1 MELSFNGLLGNQ
13 STPSRKQKNVAPRGR
28 AKLQVPALEPSRSFY
43 KLPVP
48 SFFVVFMFFP
58 PSLWNVGQTGHEIS
72 NQSLAEQVKQVAEN
86 AQQQTGFVYEETS
99 GMYYDYNTGY
109 YYNAELGLYYDGNS
123 GSYYYYDDK
132 SKTFQFH
139 SQAKVAVQPSWRQPA
154 ETPKS
159 QHVDETSNLQR
170 LSQSTT
176 PQPLE
181 GNPNSQDLDPN
192 LVSISPQKVIKRKGK
207 IQKTEERKRVKKK
220 EEGGEDEKLSGAESM
235 EEGECSDSSGDESEA
250 SSSQEL
256 SENVEMV
263 ITEQEVA
270 EAWPPCMRIIVE
282 ETGLDNLKVGS
293 LSIVTCTGGTLGR
306 EKEHAVH
313 IPDIN
318 ISKHHAK
325 FTFDEA
331 QGKYFIVDFG
341 SRNGTYLNGERLSVA
356 LRESDPHEVSHGN
369 ILQLGSTK
377 LLCHIHMGRETCK
390 QCEPG
395 LVQGTKE
402 VTADKFSESRGKQ
415 FKKELK
421 RLRRKFGLESSEP
434 DMTAINKP
442 GYEDRAQIRRNTVG
456 STDHNEKTQV
466 ASLEESIQP
475 QNKGFKMLAKMGW
488 TEGQALGKEGDGLRE
503 PVNERS
509 CSFLSLV
516 HGSNTRCNRSGV
528 NLFLV
533 SLSLVALEQVQS
545 NLAPSLCHRQ
555 RCNRFGAT
563 LFFYAP
569 EIF

>member
-1 MELSFNGLLGNQ
+1 DL
-13 STPSRKQKNVAPRGR
+13 
-28 AKLQVPALEPSRSFY
+28 
-43 KLPVP
+43 
-48 SFFVVFMFFP
+48 
-58 PSLWNVGQTGHEIS
+58 IS
-72 NQSLAEQVKQVAEN
+72 
-86 AQQQTGFVYEETS
+86 QQ
-99 GMYYDYNTGY
+99 
-109 YYNAELGLYYDGNS
+109 ELGLYYDGNS

-170 LSQSTT
+170 LSQTT
-176 PQPLE
+176 TYKPLE
-181 GNPNSQDLDPN
+181 GNPKSQDLDPN
-192 LVSISPQKVIKRKGK
+192 LVSISSQKVIKRKGK
-207 IQKTEERKRVKKK
+207 IQNTEERKRVKKK

-235 EEGECSDSSGDESEA
+235 EEGECSDSSGDESETA
-250 SSSQEL
+250 SSQEL
-256 SENVEMV
+256 SENVETV

-331 QGKYFIVDFG
+331 EGKYFIVDFG

-356 LRESDPHEVSHGN
+356 LRESEPHEVLHGS

-377 LLCHIHMGRETCK
+377 LLCHIHMGRET
-390 QCEPG
+390 
-395 LVQGTKE
+395 
-402 VTADKFSESRGKQ
+402 
-415 FKKELK
+415 
-421 RLRRKFGLESSEP
+421 RKFGLESSEP

-488 TEGQALGKEGDGLRE
+488 TEGQALGKEGDGLKE
-503 PVNERS
+503 P
-509 CSFLSLV
+509 
-516 HGSNTRCNRSGV
+516 
-528 NLFLV
+528 
-533 SLSLVALEQVQS
+533 
-545 NLAPSLCHRQ
+545 
-555 RCNRFGAT
+555 
-563 LFFYAP
+563 
-569 EIF
+569 

>member
-1 MELSFNGLLGNQ
+1 MNKLKTKQPTECHDA
-13 STPSRKQKNVAPRGR
+13 STQTEN
-28 AKLQVPALEPSRSFY
+28 LEP
-43 KLPVP
+43 
-48 SFFVVFMFFP
+48 P
-58 PSLWNVGQTGHEIS
+58 PDSLDVSKSASLWNVGQTGHEVS

-159 QHVDETSNLQR
+159 QHV
-170 LSQSTT
+170 
-176 PQPLE
+176 
-181 GNPNSQDLDPN
+181 
-192 LVSISPQKVIKRKGK
+192 
-207 IQKTEERKRVKKK
+207 
-220 EEGGEDEKLSGAESM
+220 
-235 EEGECSDSSGDESEA
+235 
-250 SSSQEL
+250 
-256 SENVEMV
+256 
-263 ITEQEVA
+263 A

-341 SRNGTYLNGERLSVA
+341 SRNGTYLNGDRLSVA
-356 LRESDPHEVSHGN
+356 LRESDPHEVSHGS

-402 VTADKFSESRGKQ
+402 VTA
-415 FKKELK
+415 
-421 RLRRKFGLESSEP
+421 
-434 DMTAINKP
+434 
-442 GYEDRAQIRRNTVG
+442 
-456 STDHNEKTQV
+456 
-466 ASLEESIQP
+466 
-475 QNKGFKMLAKMGW
+475 
-488 TEGQALGKEGDGLRE
+488 GD
-503 PVNERS
+503 
-509 CSFLSLV
+509 
-516 HGSNTRCNRSGV
+516 
-528 NLFLV
+528 
-533 SLSLVALEQVQS
+533 
-545 NLAPSLCHRQ
+545 
-555 RCNRFGAT
+555 
-563 LFFYAP
+563 
-569 EIF
+569 

>member
-13 STPSRKQKNVAPRGR
+13 SMPSRKQKNVAPRGR

-48 SFFVVFMFFP
+48 SFFVVFITQTENLEP
-58 PSLWNVGQTGHEIS
+58 PPESLDVSKSASLWNVGQTGHEVS

-466 ASLEESIQP
+466 ASLEE
-475 QNKGFKMLAKMGW
+475 
-488 TEGQALGKEGDGLRE
+488 
-503 PVNERS
+503 
-509 CSFLSLV
+509 
-516 HGSNTRCNRSGV
+516 
-528 NLFLV
+528 
-533 SLSLVALEQVQS
+533 
-545 NLAPSLCHRQ
+545 
-555 RCNRFGAT
+555 
-563 LFFYAP
+563 
-569 EIF
+569 

>member
-1 MELSFNGLLGNQ
+1 MIRAGRWRPSSGSYLGCAEAVQQGRWRRIQLSSFQYVEGCWADEMCAYKWAGRVYLRAGRRRPQ
-13 STPSRKQKNVAPRGR
+13 SNR
-28 AKLQVPALEPSRSFY
+28 
-43 KLPVP
+43 
-48 SFFVVFMFFP
+48 
-58 PSLWNVGQTGHEIS
+58 
-72 NQSLAEQVKQVAEN
+72 
-86 AQQQTGFVYEETS
+86 
-99 GMYYDYNTGY
+99 
-109 YYNAELGLYYDGNS
+109 ELGLYYDGNS

-176 PQPLE
+176 SKPLE
-181 GNPNSQDLDPN
+181 DNPKCQDLDPN
-192 LVSISPQKVIKRKGK
+192 LVSISSQKVIKRKGK
-207 IQKTEERKRVKKK
+207 IQNTEIASSVDHLIFDITRLSERKRVKKK

-235 EEGECSDSSGDESEA
+235 EEGECSDSSGDESETA
-250 SSSQEL
+250 SSQEL
-256 SENVEMV
+256 SENVETV

-325 FTFDEA
+325 FTFNEA
-331 QGKYFIVDFG
+331 EGKYFIVDFG

-356 LRESDPHEVSHGN
+356 LRESEPHEVLHGS

-415 FKKELK
+415 YKKELK

-466 ASLEESIQP
+466 ASLEE
-475 QNKGFKMLAKMGW
+475 
-488 TEGQALGKEGDGLRE
+488 
-503 PVNERS
+503 
-509 CSFLSLV
+509 
-516 HGSNTRCNRSGV
+516 
-528 NLFLV
+528 
-533 SLSLVALEQVQS
+533 
-545 NLAPSLCHRQ
+545 
-555 RCNRFGAT
+555 
-563 LFFYAP
+563 
-569 EIF
+569 